1 MSRFVNYLKDTR
13 AELKHVSWPTQRQA
27 MIFTTLV
34 IGVSI
39 FVSLFLGL
47 FDFIFT
53 EALNWF
59 IS

>member
-1 MSRFVNYLKDTR
+1 MSRLTDYLRETR

-27 MIFTTLV
+27 FVFTVLV

-39 FVSLFLGL
+39 LVSLFLGL

-53 EALNWF
+53 TGLDLF
-59 IS
+59 IG